1 MSKIKINKTIKTL
14 IKIKEWISIQK
25 IIIIIISSITIKIKI
40 LIGVIALIKEV
51 SHMSKIKINKTIKT
65 LIKETKRILTQ
76 EVVQE
81 NITIKILIKYKHKI
95 NLVIFNNILL
105 TTRISINNK
114 FQTKNNQMGMGTII
128 NQMEM
133 GIIITSNLWKNWNH
147 KSLKVYINPI
157 DIICIKN

>member
-1 MSKIKINKTIKTL
+1 
-14 IKIKEWISIQK
+14 
-25 IIIIIISSITIKIKI
+25 
-40 LIGVIALIKEV
+40 
-51 SHMSKIKINKTIKT
+51 MSKIKINKTIKT

-133 GIIITSNLWKNWNH
+133 GIIITSNL
-147 KSLKVYINPI
+147 
-157 DIICIKN
+157 